1 MNEHQ
6 AEIPS
11 FLQII
16 LSGFLVLLTVSA
28 AALLHTNEPEFILA
42 RFPEI
47 SEFQYSLFDAVLYLS
62 YLIFGIAAGIAS
74 DRFARRKLFITAGGL
89 GASLF
94 YWSMTITLDYQIL
107 LLMRFVQ
114 GAFTVLAWQ
123 TLMTLVLD
131 NSRSSN
137 RGKNMGIF
145 GVFLATAMGLG
156 PVLGGVLAEQSV
168 FQPYYV
174 ASILSLLVGVLSII
188 GVKEPVHL
196 TSQPSLRESISLAKR
211 NPELTI
217 PATINFVDRLHMGFI
232 LTALPLMLV
241 QVLAVS
247 ESLRGMVL
255 GLFAMPFI
263 LLQYPVGRLSDRIGR
278 YKPVVVGSLAY
289 ALILTI
295 IGIAAQQGLALL
307 VLALMLLGAFSGLT
321 APPTLAWVGDVTK
334 TKDTATGMGFFNFMG
349 NLGMITGPL
358 ILGSILVSNGFVL
371 AFMIA
376 GVIELAGLVVVLFAH
391 RHPEKTTEQSGKTDK
406 TVHTLV

>member
-1 MNEHQ
+1 MNEQQ

-42 RFPEI
+42 RFPQI
-47 SEFQYSLFDAVLYLS
+47 SEFQYSLFDTVLYLS

-94 YWSMTITLDYQIL
+94 YWSMTVTLDYQIL

-131 NSRSSN
+131 NSRSSD
-137 RGKNMGIF
+137 RGRNMGIF

-196 TSQPSLRESISLAKR
+196 ASQPSLRASISLAKR

-217 PATINFVDRLHMGFI
+217 PATVNFVDRLHMGFI

-241 QVLAVS
+241 QVLGVS

-321 APPTLAWVGDVTK
+321 APPTLAWVGDVTN

-349 NLGMITGPL
+349 NLGMIIGPL
-358 ILGSILVSNGFVL
+358 LLGTVLAYSGFVVAFIIAGMVELGSLFV
-371 AFMIA
+371 
-376 GVIELAGLVVVLFAH
+376 VIFGH
-391 RHPEKTTEQSGKTDK
+391 RRSTQRNREVASK
-406 TVHTLV
+406 

>member
-6 AEIPS
+6 AENAS
-11 FLQII
+11 FLQIV

-42 RFPEI
+42 RFSHV

-62 YLIFGIAAGIAS
+62 YLIFGIATGILS
-74 DRFARRKLFITAGGL
+74 DRIARRKLFITAGGL

-94 YWSMTITLDYQIL
+94 YWFMTLTLDYQVL
-107 LLMRFVQ
+107 LLMRFIQ

-123 TLMTLVLD
+123 ILMTLVLD
-131 NSRSSN
+131 NSLSAN
-137 RGKNMGIF
+137 RGRNMGIF

-156 PVLGGVLAEQSV
+156 PILGGLLAEQSV

-188 GVKEPVHL
+188 GIKEPVHL
-196 TSQPSLRESISLAKR
+196 KSQPSLRESVSMAKR
-211 NPELTI
+211 TPEIAI
-217 PATINFVDRLHMGFI
+217 PATINFVDRLHMGFL

-241 QVLAVS
+241 QVLDVS

-263 LLQYPVGRLSDRIGR
+263 LLQYPVGRVSDRIGR

-289 ALILTI
+289 AVTLTT

-349 NLGMITGPL
+349 NLGMIIGPL
-358 ILGSILVSNGFVL
+358 LLGTVLAYSGFVVAFIVAGIAELGSLL
-371 AFMIA
+371 
-376 GVIELAGLVVVLFAH
+376 VVLFGH
-391 RHPEKTTEQSGKTDK
+391 RKSMQRNWEVVSK
-406 TVHTLV
+406 